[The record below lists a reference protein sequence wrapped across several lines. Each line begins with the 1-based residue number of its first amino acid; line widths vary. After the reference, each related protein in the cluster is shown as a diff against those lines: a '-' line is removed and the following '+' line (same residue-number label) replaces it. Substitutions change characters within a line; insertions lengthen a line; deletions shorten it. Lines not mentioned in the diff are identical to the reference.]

1 MATTT
6 TQEPLAG
13 HDQDPIVRDKLYIGG
28 EWVEPSGD
36 GVLEVIDSTTEQV
49 MGSVPQGTPDDLDKA
64 VAAARAAFDGWSQTP
79 LDERVAACAAIGQ
92 QLAARSAEIA
102 ALIAREVGMPIEL
115 ATMIQAGLPTM
126 DFASMTEVA
135 ERTAWEEQVGNS
147 LVVREPVGVVGCITP
162 WNYPLHQIC
171 AKVAPALAAGCTVV
185 VKPSEVTPLNAFVL
199 AEIVHDVGLPAG
211 VFNLV
216 PGVGPTVGEAMAAH
230 PDIDMISFTGST
242 RAGKRVSEVAAGTVK
257 RVALELGGKSPNVIL
272 DDADLMR
279 AVPDG
284 IGKCFLNS
292 GQTCSALTRML
303 VPRERLPEVEAIAAA
318 TLEHFPVGDPLT
330 PGSALGPLVSDAQ
343 RERVRGYIRRGV
355 EEGARVVAGGDEAP
369 EGHETGYFVK
379 PTVFSDVTPDMTI
392 AQEEIFGPVLAIIPY
407 DSEDDAIRIA
417 NDTIYGLAGG
427 VWSGDSE
434 RAQRVARRLRTGQ
447 IEVNGAAFNP
457 LAPFGGYKQSG
468 HGRELGTFGLEEFLE
483 TKSIQ
488 L

>member
-6 TQEPLAG
+6 TQEPFAG
-13 HDQDPIVRDKLYIGG
+13 HDQDPIVRHKLYIGG
-28 EWVEPSGD
+28 GWVEPSGQ
-36 GVLEVIDSTTEQV
+36 GTLEVIDSTTEQV
-49 MGSVPQGTPDDLDKA
+49 MGRVPEGTAEDVDRA
-64 VAAARAAFDGWSQTP
+64 VADARAAFDQWSQVP
-79 LDERVAACAAIGQ
+79 REERAAVCAAIGQ
-92 QLAARSAEIA
+92 RLAARSAEIA
-102 ALIAREVGMPIEL
+102 ALISREVGMPIEL

-126 DFASMTEVA
+126 DFASIPDVV
-135 ERTAWEEQVGNS
+135 ERTVWEEQVGNS
-147 LVVREPVGVVGCITP
+147 TIVREPVGVVGCITP

-185 VKPSEVTPLNAFVL
+185 VKPSEITPLNAFVL
-199 AEIVHDVGLPAG
+199 AEIIDDVGLPAG

-216 PGVGPTVGEAMAAH
+216 PGLGPTVGEAMAAH
-230 PDIDMISFTGST
+230 PGIDMISFTGST
-242 RAGKRVSEVAAGTVK
+242 RAGKRVSEVASGTVK

-272 DDADLMR
+272 DDADLKR

-303 VPRERLPEVEAIAAA
+303 VPREQLPEVEAIAAA
-318 TLEHFPVGDPLT
+318 TLEHFPVGDPLE
-330 PGSALGPLVSDAQ
+330 PGAMLGPLVSDAQ

-355 EEGARVVAGGDEAP
+355 EEGARLVAGGDEAP
-369 EGHETGYFVK
+369 EGRETGYFVR
-379 PTVFSDVTPDMTI
+379 PTVFSDVSPDMTI

-407 DSEDDAIRIA
+407 DDEEDAVRIA
-417 NDTIYGLAGG
+417 NDTVYGLAGG
-427 VWSGDSE
+427 VWSGDPE

>member
-1 MATTT
+1 MATAT
-6 TQEPLAG
+6 TQDPLAG
-13 HDQDPIVRDKLYIGG
+13 HDQDPIARDQLYIGG
-28 EWVEPSGD
+28 EWVDPTGD
-36 GVLEVIDSTTEQV
+36 GRLEVIDSTTEQV
-49 MGSVPQGTPDDLDKA
+49 MGSVPEGTGEDVDRA

-79 LDERVAACAAIGQ
+79 REERAAACAAIGQ
-92 QLAARSAEIA
+92 HLAARSAEIA

-126 DFASMTEVA
+126 SFASMPEVSA
-135 ERTAWEEQVGNS
+135 GMEWERQVGNS
-147 LVVREPVGVVGCITP
+147 KIVREPVGVVGCITP
-162 WNYPLHQIC
+162 WNYPLHQIA
-171 AKVAPALAAGCTVV
+171 AKVAPALTAGCTVV
-185 VKPSEVTPLNAFVL
+185 VKPSEITPLNAFVL
-199 AEIVHDVGLPAG
+199 AEIIHEVGLPAG

-216 PGVGPTVGEAMAAH
+216 PGLGPVVGEAMAAH

-242 RAGKRVSEVAAGTVK
+242 RAGKRVSEVASGTVK

-272 DDADLMR
+272 DDADLMK

-303 VPRERLPEVEAIAAA
+303 VPRELLPQVEAIAAG
-318 TLEHFPVGDPLT
+318 TLEHFPVGDPLV

-343 RERVRGYIRRGV
+343 RERVRGYIRKGV
-355 EEGARVVAGGDEAP
+355 EEGAKLVAGGEDSP
-369 EGHETGYFVK
+369 EGHSTGYFVR

-407 DSEDDAIRIA
+407 DTEDDAVRIA

-427 VWSGDSE
+427 VWSSDSD
-434 RAQRVARRLRTGQ
+434 RAQRVAGRLRTGQ
-447 IEVNGAAFNP
+447 IEVNGASFNP

-468 HGRELGTFGLEEFLE
+468 HGRELGSYGLEEFLE